1 MKKRILAM
9 LLVATMVL
17 SLIPMTVLA
26 TGKTYAIE
34 DGTVDSNGSI
44 SFNKTVAEKGDTVLV
59 TPSPNKGYQL
69 KSLEYVHKL
78 SAWSVC
84 GDFTDSWTGDIYMAM
99 TGDDVFVSP
108 VLTLSEGAL
117 FKVRKDGDWFS
128 ENYGADDSSD
138 PYTATVGTPIFSISN
153 GKNIAVPT
161 SGNYVVVL
169 DLSTPSITLTSA
181 STSVAD
187 PVAITPDSSG
197 NYTFQMP
204 EYPVTVTATFEEA
217 PEHIHN
223 LVMVAGQAAT
233 EETAGW
239 KDYYECKDR
248 DDACH
253 EYFEDADGIV
263 PIEDLTAWKEHGNGY
278 IAPLGH
284 KTNPESGDEKKATDE
299 SQTDKTAPVTE
310 EAKASQT
317 GDTSNIAIWF
327 VLLALS
333 SAGLCTCLI
342 FNKKKKS
349 ER

>member
-1 MKKRILAM
+1 MKKRILSM
-9 LLVATMVL
+9 LLVVTMVL

-44 SFNKTVAEKGDTVLV
+44 SFDKATASKGDTVLV
-59 TPSPNKGYQL
+59 TPAPNEGYQL
-69 KSLEYVHKL
+69 KSMEYVHKL

-84 GDFTDSWTGDIYMAM
+84 GDFTDSWNGDIYMAM
-99 TGDDVFVSP
+99 TEDDVFVSP

-117 FKVRKDGDWFS
+117 FKVRKDGGWT
-128 ENYGADDSSD
+128 ENYGADDSSN
-138 PYTATVGTPIFSISN
+138 PYVATVGTSISATQD

-161 SGNYVVVL
+161 SGTYVVVL

-197 NYTFQMP
+197 DYTFQMP

-233 EETAGW
+233 EDAAGW

-263 PIEDLTAWKEHGNGY
+263 PIEDLTTRQRIY
-278 IAPLGH
+278 C
-284 KTNPESGDEKKATDE
+284 
-299 SQTDKTAPVTE
+299 
-310 EAKASQT
+310 
-317 GDTSNIAIWF
+317 
-327 VLLALS
+327 
-333 SAGLCTCLI
+333 SARTK
-342 FNKKKKS
+342 N
-349 ER
+349 